1 MPKVDT
7 IDDDDQEWWRNGCWR
22 DWNGCLS
29 LMSSPE
35 YQVFSNTETETESEP
50 DDKEPERKYM

>member
-1 MPKVDT
+1 MPKVDM
-7 IDDDDQEWWRNGCWR
+7 IDDDDQES
-22 DWNGCLS
+22 DEEMVVEEQPPLS

-35 YQVFSNTETETESEP
+35 YQVFSDTETESEP